1 MIKWSSSELSSS
13 LKKLKITPS
22 YFVKNVKDILK
33 DEEYI
38 DKNDNVKK
46 CFFL

>member
-1 MIKWSSSELSSS
+1 MIKWSSLELSSS
-13 LKKLKITPS
+13 LKKLKIKPS

-38 DKNDNVKK
+38 DKNENIKK
-46 CFFL
+46 CFL